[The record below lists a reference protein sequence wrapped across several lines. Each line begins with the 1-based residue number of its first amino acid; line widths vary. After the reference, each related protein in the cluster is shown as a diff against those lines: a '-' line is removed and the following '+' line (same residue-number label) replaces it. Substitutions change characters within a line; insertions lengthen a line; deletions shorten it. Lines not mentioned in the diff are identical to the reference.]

1 MSGEHKVSDE
11 MLGAFVDGQV
21 DRAEWAG
28 IAQAVEGDAALREEV
43 CRLRATK
50 EMVRHA
56 PGGSRWWPRACSS
69 RSRGGSATPSGA
81 ARPCSTP
88 RRPTR

>member
-56 PGGSRWWPRACSS
+56 YASPP
-69 RSRGGSATPSGA
+69 PA
-81 ARPCSTP
+81 ARRP
-88 RRPTR
+88 RGR